1 MAKYKVSVESSKS
14 VEEAFAYM
22 ADLRNFANWDPGVLT
37 VTQVAGDGAGP
48 ESSFDVAVKSV
59 GGGTVLRYETVE
71 YDEPGNLLVEAR
83 NSKFTSIDR
92 ITVVAKGEGSIV
104 TYSAELLLN
113 GCLSPLN
120 PLLGLV
126 FNRIGDRAAAGLR
139 RVLA

>member
-1 MAKYKVSVESSKS
+1 MAKYTVSVESSKS
-14 VEEAFAYM
+14 VEETFAYM

-104 TYSAELLLN
+104 TYAAELLLN

-126 FNRIGDRAAAGLR
+126 FNRIGDRAAVGLR

>member
-1 MAKYKVSVESSKS
+1 MAKYTVSVESSKS

-37 VTQVAGDGAGP
+37 VTQVAGDGGGP

-92 ITVVAKGEGSIV
+92 ITIVAKDEGSIV
-104 TYSAELLLN
+104 TYAAELLLN

>member
-1 MAKYKVSVESSKS
+1 
-14 VEEAFAYM
+14 M

-37 VTQVAGDGAGP
+37 VTQVAGDGAGLG
-48 ESSFDVAVKSV
+48 SSFDVAVKSV
-59 GGGTVLRYETVE
+59 GGGTVLRYETLE

-92 ITVVAKGEGSIV
+92 ITVVAKDEGSIV
-104 TYSAELLLN
+104 TYAAELLLN

>member
-1 MAKYKVSVESSKS
+1 MAKYTVSVESSKS
-14 VEEAFAYM
+14 DEEAFAYM

-71 YDEPGNLLVEAR
+71 YDEPSNLLVEAR

-92 ITVVAKGEGSIV
+92 ITIVAKDQGSIV

-126 FNRIGDRAAAGLR
+126 FNRIGDRAAVGLR

>member
-1 MAKYKVSVESSKS
+1 MAKYTVSVESSKS

-59 GGGTVLRYETVE
+59 GGGTVLRYETLE

-92 ITVVAKGEGSIV
+92 ITVVAKDEGSIV
-104 TYSAELLLN
+104 TYAAELLLN

>member
-1 MAKYKVSVESSKS
+1 MAKYTVSVESSKS

-37 VTQVAGDGAGP
+37 VTQVAGDGAGLG
-48 ESSFDVAVKSV
+48 SSFDVAVKSV
-59 GGGTVLRYETVE
+59 GGGTVLRYETLE

-83 NSKFTSIDR
+83 NSRFTSIDR
-92 ITVVAKGEGSIV
+92 ITVVAKDEGSIV
-104 TYSAELLLN
+104 TYAAELLLN

-126 FNRIGDRAAAGLR
+126 FNRIGDRAAVGLR

>member
-126 FNRIGDRAAAGLR
+126 FNRIGDRAAVGLR

>member
-1 MAKYKVSVESSKS
+1 MAKYTVSVESSKS

-37 VTQVAGDGAGP
+37 VTQVAGDGGGP

-104 TYSAELLLN
+104 TYAAELLLN

-126 FNRIGDRAAAGLR
+126 FNRIGDRAAVGLR

>member
-1 MAKYKVSVESSKS
+1 MSKYKVSVESSKS

-22 ADLRNFANWDPGVLT
+22 SDLRNFASWDPGVLT
-37 VTQVAGDGAGP
+37 VAQVAGDGGGP

-92 ITVVAKGEGSIV
+92 VTVVAKGEGSIV

-126 FNRIGDRAAAGLR
+126 FNRIGDRAAVGLR

>member
-1 MAKYKVSVESSKS
+1 MAKYTVSVESSKS

-37 VTQVAGDGAGP
+37 VTQVAGDGAGLG
-48 ESSFDVAVKSV
+48 SSFDVAVKSV
-59 GGGTVLRYETVE
+59 GGGTVLRYETLE

-92 ITVVAKGEGSIV
+92 IAVVAKDEGSIV
-104 TYSAELLLN
+104 TYAAELLLN

>member
-1 MAKYKVSVESSKS
+1 MSKYTVSVESSKTA
-14 VEEAFAYM
+14 EEAFAYM

-48 ESSFDVAVKSV
+48 TSSFDVTVKSV

-71 YDEPGNLLVEAR
+71 YDQPGNLLVKAR
-83 NSKFTSIDR
+83 NSTFTSIDR
-92 ITVVAKGEGSIV
+92 INIAARGEGSIV
-104 TYSAELLLN
+104 TYSAEVLLN

-126 FNRIGDRAAAGLR
+126 FTRIGDRAAVGLR

>member
-1 MAKYKVSVESSKS
+1 MAKYTVSVESSKS

-92 ITVVAKGEGSIV
+92 ITVVAKGEGSMV

-126 FNRIGDRAAAGLR
+126 FNRIGDRAAVGLR

>member
-1 MAKYKVSVESSKS
+1 MAKYTVSVESSKS

-104 TYSAELLLN
+104 TYAAELLLN

>member
-1 MAKYKVSVESSKS
+1 MAKYTVSVESSKS

>member
-1 MAKYKVSVESSKS
+1 MS
-14 VEEAFAYM
+14 
-22 ADLRNFANWDPGVLT
+22 DLRNFASWDPGVLT
-37 VTQVAGDGAGP
+37 VTQVAGDGGGP

-59 GGGTVLRYETVE
+59 GGGMVLRYETVE

-92 ITVVAKGEGSIV
+92 IAVVAKDEGSIV
-104 TYSAELLLN
+104 TYAAELLLN

>member
-92 ITVVAKGEGSIV
+92 ITVVAKDEGSIV
-104 TYSAELLLN
+104 TYAAELLLN

-126 FNRIGDRAAAGLR
+126 FNRIGDRAAVGLR

>member
-1 MAKYKVSVESSKS
+1 MAKYTVSVESSKS

-37 VTQVAGDGAGP
+37 VTQVAGDGAGLG
-48 ESSFDVAVKSV
+48 SSFDVAVKSV
-59 GGGTVLRYETVE
+59 GGGTVLRYETLE

-92 ITVVAKGEGSIV
+92 ITVVAKDEGSIV
-104 TYSAELLLN
+104 TYAAELLLN

>member
-1 MAKYKVSVESSKS
+1 MAKYTVSVESSKS

-92 ITVVAKGEGSIV
+92 ITVVAKDEGSIV
-104 TYSAELLLN
+104 TYAAELLLN

>member
-1 MAKYKVSVESSKS
+1 MAKYTVSVESSKS

-37 VTQVAGDGAGP
+37 VNQVAGDGAGLG
-48 ESSFDVAVKSV
+48 SSFDVAVKSV
-59 GGGTVLRYETVE
+59 GGGTVLRYETLE

-92 ITVVAKGEGSIV
+92 ITVVAKDKGSIV
-104 TYSAELLLN
+104 TYAAELLLN

>member
-1 MAKYKVSVESSKS
+1 MAKYTVSVESSKS

-92 ITVVAKGEGSIV
+92 ITVVAKDEGSIV
-104 TYSAELLLN
+104 TYAAELLLN

-126 FNRIGDRAAAGLR
+126 FNRIGDRAAIGLR

>member
-37 VTQVAGDGAGP
+37 VTQVAGDGGGP

-126 FNRIGDRAAAGLR
+126 FNRIGDRAAVGLR

>member
-1 MAKYKVSVESSKS
+1 MAKYTVSVESSKS

-37 VTQVAGDGAGP
+37 VTQVAGDGAGLG
-48 ESSFDVAVKSV
+48 SSFDVAVKSV

-83 NSKFTSIDR
+83 NSRFTSIDR
-92 ITVVAKGEGSIV
+92 ITVVAKDEGSIV

>member
-1 MAKYKVSVESSKS
+1 MAKYTVSVESSKS

-37 VTQVAGDGAGP
+37 VTQVAGDGAGLG
-48 ESSFDVAVKSV
+48 SSFDVAVKSV
-59 GGGTVLRYETVE
+59 GGGTVLRYETLE

-92 ITVVAKGEGSIV
+92 ITVVAKDKGSIV
-104 TYSAELLLN
+104 TYAAELLLN

>member
-92 ITVVAKGEGSIV
+92 ITVVAKGEGSMV

>member
-37 VTQVAGDGAGP
+37 VTQVAGDGGGP

-92 ITVVAKGEGSIV
+92 ITVVAKDEGSIV

>member
-1 MAKYKVSVESSKS
+1 MAKYTVSVESSKS

-37 VTQVAGDGAGP
+37 VTQVAGDGAGLG
-48 ESSFDVAVKSV
+48 SSFDVAVKSV
-59 GGGTVLRYETVE
+59 GGGTVLRYETLE

-92 ITVVAKGEGSIV
+92 ITVVAKDEGSIV

>member
-1 MAKYKVSVESSKS
+1 MAKYTVSVESSKS

-48 ESSFDVAVKSV
+48 GSSFDVAVKSV
-59 GGGTVLRYETVE
+59 GGGTVLRYETLE
-71 YDEPGNLLVEAR
+71 YDEPANLLVEAR

-92 ITVVAKGEGSIV
+92 ITVVAKDEGSIV

>member
-1 MAKYKVSVESSKS
+1 MAKYTVSVNSSKS

-22 ADLRNFANWDPGVLT
+22 ADLRNFADWDPGVLT
-37 VTQVAGDGAGP
+37 VAQVAGDGAGP
-48 ESSFDVAVKSV
+48 ESAFDVAVRSV

-71 YDEPGNLLVEAR
+71 FDPPGNLVVKAR
-83 NSKFTSIDR
+83 NSTFTSIDR
-92 ITVVAKGEGSIV
+92 ITVVADDRGSIV

-126 FNRIGDRAAAGLR
+126 FNRIGDRAAVGLR

>member
-37 VTQVAGDGAGP
+37 VTQVAGDGGGP

-92 ITVVAKGEGSIV
+92 ITVVAKDEGSIV
-104 TYSAELLLN
+104 TYAAELLLN

-126 FNRIGDRAAAGLR
+126 FNRIGDRAAVGLR

>member
-1 MAKYKVSVESSKS
+1 MAKYTVSVESSKS

-22 ADLRNFANWDPGVLT
+22 ADLRNFAKWDPGVLT
-37 VTQVAGDGAGP
+37 VTQVAGDGAGLG
-48 ESSFDVAVKSV
+48 SSFDVAVKSV
-59 GGGTVLRYETVE
+59 GGGTVLRYETLE

-92 ITVVAKGEGSIV
+92 ITVVAKDEGSII
-104 TYSAELLLN
+104 TYAAELLLN

-126 FNRIGDRAAAGLR
+126 FNRIGGRAAAGLR

>member
-37 VTQVAGDGAGP
+37 VTQVAGDGAGMG
-48 ESSFDVAVKSV
+48 SSFDVAVKSV
-59 GGGTVLRYETVE
+59 GGGTVLRYETLE

-92 ITVVAKGEGSIV
+92 ITVVAKDEGSIV
-104 TYSAELLLN
+104 TYAAELLLN

>member
-83 NSKFTSIDR
+83 NSKFTSFDR
-92 ITVVAKGEGSIV
+92 ITVVAKDEGSMV

-113 GCLSPLN
+113 GSLSPLN

-126 FNRIGDRAAAGLR
+126 FNRIGDRAAVGLR

>member
-1 MAKYKVSVESSKS
+1 MAKYTVSVESSKS

-37 VTQVAGDGAGP
+37 VTQVAGDGGGP

-126 FNRIGDRAAAGLR
+126 FNRIGDRAAVGLR

>member
-1 MAKYKVSVESSKS
+1 MAKYTVCVESSKS

-92 ITVVAKGEGSIV
+92 ITVVAKGEGSMV

-126 FNRIGDRAAAGLR
+126 FNRIGDRAAVGLR

>member
-1 MAKYKVSVESSKS
+1 MSKYTVSVESSKS
-14 VEEAFAYM
+14 VEDAFAYM
-22 ADLRNFANWDPGVLT
+22 ADLRNFANWDPGVLD

-48 ESSFDVAVKSV
+48 ESSFDVTVKSI

-71 YDEPGNLLVEAR
+71 YDQPGNLLVKAR
-83 NSKFTSIDR
+83 NSRFTSIDR
-92 ITVVAKGEGSIV
+92 ITVVAKDEGSIV

-120 PLLGLV
+120 LLLGLV
-126 FNRIGDRAAAGLR
+126 FNRIGDRAAVGLR

>member
-1 MAKYKVSVESSKS
+1 MAKYEVSVESSKS

-37 VTQVAGDGAGP
+37 VAQVAGDGAGP
-48 ESSFDVAVKSV
+48 GSSFDVAVKSP

-71 YDEPGNLLVEAR
+71 YDQPGNLLVEAR
-83 NSKFTSIDR
+83 NSRFTSSDR
-92 ITVVAKGEGSIV
+92 ITVVANHEGSIV

-113 GCLSPLN
+113 GCLSPLD

-126 FNRIGDRAAAGLR
+126 FNRIGGRAAVGLR

>member
-1 MAKYKVSVESSKS
+1 MAKYTVSVESSKS

-37 VTQVAGDGAGP
+37 VTQVAGDGAGL

-92 ITVVAKGEGSIV
+92 ITVVAKDEGSIV
-104 TYSAELLLN
+104 TYAAELLLN

>member
-1 MAKYKVSVESSKS
+1 MAKYTVSVESSKS

-37 VTQVAGDGAGP
+37 VTQVAGDGAGLG
-48 ESSFDVAVKSV
+48 SRFDVAVKSV
-59 GGGTVLRYETVE
+59 GGGTVLRYETLE

-92 ITVVAKGEGSIV
+92 ITVVAKGEGSMV

-126 FNRIGDRAAAGLR
+126 FNRIGDRAAVGLR